1 MTTDYPTLE
10 AWAAERSGRDPAPAL
25 DIPALKEAARHLLG
39 YYNKPG
45 GYLPGAF
52 TMSLIRCWE
61 LADTTNQGKL
71 MSQWP
76 ELGEAIY
83 LIRSGQTEGLLNI
96 AEGRAP

>member
-10 AWAAERSGRDPAPAL
+10 AWAAERTGRDAAPAL
-25 DIPALKEAARHLLG
+25 DIEELKQSARHLLG

-52 TMSLIRCWE
+52 TLAQIRCWE
-61 LADTTNQGKL
+61 LADNSNQARL
-71 MSQWP
+71 MSVWP
-76 ELGEAIY
+76 ELGEVIY
-83 LIRSGQTEGLLNI
+83 LMRSGQHESVLNV

>member
-10 AWAAERSGRDPAPAL
+10 AWAAERTGRDAAPAL
-25 DIPALKEAARHLLG
+25 DIGELKQSARHLLG

-52 TMSLIRCWE
+52 TLALIRCWE
-61 LADTTNQGKL
+61 LADNSNQLKL

-76 ELGEAIY
+76 ELGEVIY
-83 LIRSGQTEGLLNI
+83 LMRSGQTESVLNV
-96 AEGRAP
+96 AEGKAP